1 MVANSMKKQKDRV
14 TANQLEQALLE
25 QVEYVSHMN
34 VSRNVISNNVTF
46 CEMLVGRLFGPRDPG
61 KRTEAYKRMVQK
73 VMEDARVERAEFE
86 MRMKEQR
93 AAQERKIV
101 LPGQPGPRGPVMGN

>member
-1 MVANSMKKQKDRV
+1 MKKQKDRV

-34 VSRNVISNNVTF
+34 VSRNLISNNVTF
-46 CEMLVGRLFGPRDPG
+46 CEMLVTRLFGQRDPG
-61 KRTEAYKRMVQK
+61 KRTDAYKEMVRK
-73 VMEDARVERAEFE
+73 TIEDAQVERAEFE
-86 MRMKEQR
+86 LKMKEQR

-101 LPGQPGPRGPVMGN
+101 VPGQSGPRGPLIRN